1 MRDTSFKRRV
11 SERLPFLGNAGTSI
25 HDEFYARAIPAKLD
39 TGTFIRMEGDECTNF
54 ALVLDGVARVYKSGP
69 TGREITL
76 YRIEPGE
83 GCVLTA
89 SCIVGE
95 EVFPAFAVAET
106 DVFAA
111 VVPASD
117 FRRWVRQYPEW
128 QTFVFRLVSG
138 RLVNVITV
146 VEEVAFLRLDAR
158 IAAFL
163 LGADIDADR
172 VVHTT
177 HDRIADE
184 LGSSR
189 EVVSRVLKEME
200 NSGAIALSRGKITLI
215 DERKLGRIGSGVF

>member
-1 MRDTSFKRRV
+1 MRDTSFQRRV
-11 SERLPFLGNAGTSI
+11 RERLPFLGSADTPI
-25 HDEFYARAIPAKLD
+25 HNDFYARAMPATLEA
-39 TGTFIRMEGDECTNF
+39 GTFIRMEGDECTNF

-89 SCIVGE
+89 SCIVGGD
-95 EVFPAFAVAET
+95 VFPAFAVAET

-117 FRRWVRQYPEW
+117 FRRWVARYPEW

-158 IAAFL
+158 VAAFL
-163 LGADIDADR
+163 LHAGDGG

-200 NSGAIALSRGKITLI
+200 NSGTISLSRGKITLLKEH
-215 DERKLGRIGSGVF
+215 DLRRIASGAF